1 MKNFQYRADIDGLRA
16 IAIGLVIGF
25 HYFPEFIHSGF
36 IGVDIFF
43 VISGYLITAII
54 HPQIQDKSFKL
65 SLFYIKRIKLI
76 LPITLTCLLSCYAI
90 GWFYLIDTEYA
101 QLGKYIG
108 GGAFS
113 AVNFIAFFETGYFD
127 NSSIQKPLIHL
138 WSLGIEEQF
147 YLIWPLLLCFLIYTN
162 RASHLFLLLLIF
174 FLLGVTHLNEPNAL
188 FYLPHSRF
196 WGLLMGA
203 TLAILNAS
211 KISSTYFFKISH
223 NSLSI
228 LGILFLS
235 IGFFLIDEKSL
246 FPGFWALLPVFGT
259 IFIISSN
266 TSIFNRKILSSNP
279 FVFIGKISFSLYM
292 WHWP

>member
-1 MKNFQYRADIDGLRA
+1 LDSPTQKPISNFQYRPDIDGLRT

-25 HYFPEFIHSGF
+25 HFFPEFIHSGF

-54 HPQIQDKSFKL
+54 YPQIQENRFKL
-65 SLFYIKRIKLI
+65 SHFYLKRIKRIF
-76 LPITLTCLLSCYAI
+76 PITLTCLLACYAI

-127 NSSIQKPLIHL
+127 NSSILKPLIHL

-147 YLIWPLLLCFLIYTN
+147 YLIWPVLLSLLIYTKKEGY
-162 RASHLFLLLLIF
+162 LFLLLSIF
-174 FLLGVTHLNEPNAL
+174 ILLGFIHINEPNAL

-196 WGLLMGA
+196 WELLIGA
-203 TLAILNAS
+203 TLVIVNTS
-211 KISSTYFFKISH
+211 KISSNYLSNIPH
-223 NSLSI
+223 NFLSI
-228 LGILFLS
+228 LGILFLTAS
-235 IGFFLIDEKSL
+235 FIFINEKSI
-246 FPGFWALLPVFGT
+246 FPGFWALIPVLGT
-259 IFIISSN
+259 VFIINSKSSF
-266 TSIFNRKILSSNP
+266 FNRKIELN
-279 FVFIGKISFSLYM
+279 L
-292 WHWP
+292 